1 MMTSFIIAGSEKLVS
16 EILEIGRSKTF
27 QSGEE
32 VFVEGELAE
41 FLPIVVDGKVKVVR
55 FLDRGKEVIINV
67 FQNGEIFAIPPVIDG
82 KNYPATAIAIEKTK
96 MLLIYRQDFLRLR
109 ETSEEFST
117 MTVERMCGLLRETTA
132 SLTNLV
138 NASPERRVGNVLL
151 RLAKKEDCTAPI
163 KITLRRQDIADMAGL
178 TTETTIRAVR
188 KLGDKGLL
196 KIVHGKII
204 LEDLS
209 PLEEYLSR

>member
-1 MMTSFIIAGSEKLVS
+1 MTSFIKASSDKLVS

-27 QSGEE
+27 QSGAEI
-32 VFVEGELAE
+32 FAEGELAE
-41 FLPIVVDGKVKVVR
+41 FLPIVVKGKVKIVR
-55 FLDRGKEVIINV
+55 FLDQGKEVIINV
-67 FQNGEIFAIPPVIDG
+67 FQDGEIFALPPVIDG
-82 KNYPATAIAIEKTK
+82 KNYPATAITMEKTK

-138 NASPERRVGNVLL
+138 TASSEARVGNVLL
-151 RLAKKEDCTAPI
+151 RLAKKEDGTAPI

-178 TTETTIRAVR
+178 TTETTIRSVR
-188 KLGDKGLL
+188 KLADKDLL
-196 KIVHGKII
+196 KIVQGKII
-204 LEDLS
+204 LEDLA
-209 PLEEYLSR
+209 PLEQYLAR